1 MQDKSS
7 VTTIIQ
13 HLIALPDESFK
24 EIELTPDQQWFWE
37 MMRDKSALMG
47 IHWYSILR
55 LENDPLPGLV
65 ELRVIKESERISITA
80 YVDFLQRLWELV
92 HSAEPHV
99 RKVYESK
106 NIEYPFAEYGKY
118 SSACLCIQIIQDL
131 VNGQFE
137 KSFASYQEFSLRD
150 IAKLARH
157 VQEPETKLQKL
168 KIVKAIAKKHNPRGE
183 KSWLLRF
190 LCVCE
195 QAKKKD
201 PIVARRLEALLSAIK
216 NVAKNAEKSAV
227 QTRSTSEKIKPCSY
241 VWKDSELLTASVYG
255 GTYT

>member
-1 MQDKSS
+1 MKDKSL

-13 HLIALPDESFK
+13 HLIELPDESYK
-24 EIELTPDQQWFWE
+24 QIELTPDQEWFWE

-47 IHWYSILR
+47 MHWYSLLR
-55 LENDPLPGLV
+55 MENDPLPGLV
-65 ELRVIKESERISITA
+65 ELQVIKESERISITA

-92 HSAEPHV
+92 HSAELHV
-99 RKVYESK
+99 RKAYESK
-106 NIEYPFAEYGKY
+106 NVEYPFAKYGKH

-137 KSFASYQEFSLRD
+137 KSFSAYQEFSLGD

-157 VQEPETKLQKL
+157 VQVPESKPQKL
-168 KIVKAIAKKHNPRGE
+168 KTVKAIAKKHNPPGE

-201 PIVARRLEALLSAIK
+201 PVVAMRLEALLSAIK
-216 NVAKNAEKSAV
+216 NVAKNAQKSAL
-227 QTRSTSEKIKPCSY
+227 RKHSTSGTSKPCSY
-241 VWKDSELLTASVYG
+241 AWKDSELLTASVYG